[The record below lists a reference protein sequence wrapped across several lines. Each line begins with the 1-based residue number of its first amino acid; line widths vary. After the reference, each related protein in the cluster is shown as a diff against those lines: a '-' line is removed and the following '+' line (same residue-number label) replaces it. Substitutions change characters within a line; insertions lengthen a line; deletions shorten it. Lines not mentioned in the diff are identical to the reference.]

1 MTALVTT
8 ISDVMRYRGAI
19 GQWSWVLHRITGLG
33 VVLFITL
40 HIVDTSW
47 ALFYP
52 ELYVEAIASYQTP
65 IFTIGEFFLV
75 ACVVYHAYNGI
86 RIVVMDFSPSRWR
99 YQQRAAYIVLA
110 LSAITLIPV
119 FILMFNHVLHFY
131 AESGPLLGLGDVI
144 AAQLPFVAGIAAAI
158 IGALLVSVV
167 VGLFVRPSASKGK
180 GRGSNIERFW
190 WSFMRISGILILP
203 LVFGHLAMMHVLQ
216 GVFDLT
222 TSGAA
227 IVGTGGLINETGTA
241 VEFVA
246 SRWNLFVAGVAV
258 WRIYDFLLLTLV
270 VLHGFNGLR
279 LVLTDYTMQNP
290 MLRRASV
297 YLSVIG
303 ATVLLVLGAGALIG
317 TIPQSSI
324 DMAEQATQ
332 HLIAEANAAAPPV
345 EGTAP

>member
-1 MTALVTT
+1 VTALVTT
-8 ISDVMRYRGAI
+8 ITETMRYRGAI
-19 GQWSWVLHRITGLG
+19 GQWSWVLHRLTGLG
-33 VVLFITL
+33 VVLFVTL

-52 ELYVEAIASYQTP
+52 ELYVHAIATYQTP
-65 IFTIGEFFLV
+65 IFTIGEFILV

-86 RIVVMDFSPSRWR
+86 RIGIMDFMPKLWR
-99 YQQRAAYIVLA
+99 HQERAAYIVLGLTA
-110 LSAITLIPV
+110 VTLIPV

-144 AAQLPFVAGIAAAI
+144 AAQLPFIAGIAAAMV
-158 IGALLVSVV
+158 GALVYAAIASLI
-167 VGLFVRPSASKGK
+167 VRPSAKKGK

-190 WSFMRISGILILP
+190 WSFMRVSGLLILP

-227 IVGTGGLINETGTA
+227 IVGTGGLVNESGTA

-258 WRIYDFLLLTLV
+258 WRVYDFLLLTLV

-279 LVLTDYTMQNP
+279 LVLTDYTMQSP
-290 MLRRASV
+290 LLRRASV

-303 ATVLLVLGAGALIG
+303 ATVLLVLGGGALIG
-317 TIPQSSI
+317 TIPESSLE
-324 DMAEQATQ
+324 MAQEATQ
-332 HLIAEANAAAPPV
+332 QLIAEFNAAAPV
-345 EGTAP
+345 ENTAP

>member
-1 MTALVTT
+1 VTALVTT
-8 ISDVMRYRGAI
+8 ITETMRYRGAI
-19 GQWSWVLHRITGLG
+19 GQWSWVLHRLTGLG
-33 VVLFITL
+33 VVLFVTL
-40 HIVDTSW
+40 HVVDTSW

-52 ELYVEAIASYQTP
+52 ELYVHAIATYQTP
-65 IFTIGEFFLV
+65 IFTIGEFILV

-86 RIVVMDFSPSRWR
+86 RIGIMDFMPKLWR
-99 YQQRAAYIVLA
+99 YQERAAWIVLGLTA
-110 LSAITLIPV
+110 VTLIPV

-131 AESGPLLGLGDVI
+131 DESGPLLGLGDVI
-144 AAQLPFVAGIAAAI
+144 AAQLPFIAGIAAAMV
-158 IGALLVSVV
+158 GALVYAALAS
-167 VGLFVRPSASKGK
+167 LIVRPSAKKGM

-190 WSFMRISGILILP
+190 WSFMRVSGLLILP

-227 IVGTGGLINETGTA
+227 IVGTGGLVNETGTA

-258 WRIYDFLLLTLV
+258 WRVYDFLLLTLV

-279 LVLTDYTMQNP
+279 LVLTDYTMKNP
-290 MLRRASV
+290 LLRRASV

-303 ATVLLVLGAGALIG
+303 ATVLLVLGGGALIG
-317 TIPQSSI
+317 TIPESSLE
-324 DMAEQATQ
+324 MAQEATQ
-332 HLIAEANAAAPPV
+332 QLIAEANAAAPV
-345 EGTAP
+345 ENTAP

>member
-8 ISDVMRYRGAI
+8 ITETMRYRGAI

-86 RIVVMDFSPSRWR
+86 RIAVMDFKPSLWR
-99 YQQRAAYIVLA
+99 YQARGAKIVLG

-119 FILMFNHVLHFY
+119 FILMFNHVLNFY
-131 AESGPLLGLGDVI
+131 AEGGPLLGLADVI
-144 AAQLPFVAGIAAAI
+144 TAQLPFVAGIAAAI
-158 IGALLVSVV
+158 IAAVLFSAIA
-167 VGLFVRPSASKGK
+167 GLFVRPGAKKGK
-180 GRGSNIERFW
+180 RRGSNIERFW
-190 WSFMRISGILILP
+190 WSFMRVSGLLILP

-222 TSGAA
+222 TANA
-227 IVGTGGLINETGTA
+227 TIIGTGGMINETGTA

-246 SRWNLFVAGVAV
+246 SRWNFFVGGVAI

-279 LVLTDYTMQNP
+279 LVLTDYTMHSP
-290 MLRRASV
+290 LLRRASV
-297 YLSVIG
+297 YLSIIAAV
-303 ATVLLVLGAGALIG
+303 VLLALGGGALIG
-317 TIPQSSI
+317 TIPQSSV
-324 DMAEQATQ
+324 DMAEVATQ
-332 HLIAEANAAAPPV
+332 HLIAEAGLQPV
-345 EGTAP
+345 TEDTAP

>member
-1 MTALVTT
+1 MTTLVTT

-19 GQWSWVLHRITGLG
+19 GQWSWVLHRVTGLG

-86 RIVVMDFSPSRWR
+86 RVVIMDFRPSRWR
-99 YQQRAAYIVLA
+99 YQQRAALVVLG
-110 LSAITLIPV
+110 LTAITLIPV
-119 FILMFNHVLHFY
+119 FIVMFNDVLHFY
-131 AESGPLLGLGDVI
+131 SESGPLLGLGQVLV
-144 AAQLPFVAGIAAAI
+144 AQLPFVAGISAAI
-158 IGALLVSVV
+158 IAALVCSAV
-167 VGLFVRPSASKGK
+167 VGMIIRRPES
-180 GRGSNIERFW
+180 GRLQRSNAERFW

-222 TSGAA
+222 TSGVA
-227 IVGTGGLINETGTA
+227 IVGTGGVINETGTA

-246 SRWNLFVAGVAV
+246 SRWNMFVAGVAV
-258 WRIYDFLLLTLV
+258 WRIYDFLLLALV

-279 LVLTDYTMQNP
+279 VVLTDYTMENP
-290 MLRRASV
+290 LLRRASV

-303 ATVLLVLGAGALIG
+303 ATVLLVLGASALIG

-324 DMAEQATQ
+324 DMAERATQ
-332 HLIAEANAAAPPV
+332 QLIAEANAANAPV
-345 EGTAP
+345 EGTSP

>member
-8 ISDVMRYRGAI
+8 ITETMRYRGSI
-19 GQWSWVLHRITGLG
+19 GQWSWVLHRLTGLG
-33 VVLFITL
+33 VVLFVTL

-47 ALFYP
+47 AFFYP
-52 ELYVEAIASYQTP
+52 ELYVHAIASYQTP
-65 IFTIGEFFLV
+65 IFTIGEFILV

-86 RIVVMDFSPSRWR
+86 RIGVMDFVPRLWR
-99 YQQRAAYIVLA
+99 YQQRAAKIVLG
-110 LSAITLIPV
+110 LTAITLIPV
-119 FILMFNHVLHFY
+119 FILMFNHVLNFY
-131 AESGPLLGLGDVI
+131 AEGTPLLGIGEVI

-158 IGALLVSVV
+158 IAALLVSAV
-167 VGLFVRPSASKGK
+167 VGLVIRPSAKKGK

-190 WSFMRISGILILP
+190 WSFMRVSGLLILP

-216 GVFDLT
+216 GVFDLS

-227 IVGTGGLINETGTA
+227 IVGTDAINQTGTA

-258 WRIYDFLLLTLV
+258 WRIYDFLLLGLV

-279 LVLTDYTMQNP
+279 LVLTDYTMKNP
-290 MLRRASV
+290 TLRRASV

-303 ATVLLVLGAGALIG
+303 ATVLLVLGGGALIG

-332 HLIAEANAAAPPV
+332 QLINEANAAAPV
-345 EGTAP
+345 SETTAP